1 MKKLLLLTVIPA
13 FVAIL
18 ALTASP
24 TVHEASATQNCLA
37 WERDMR
43 SAAGYDDLGRPAID
57 RLAGDEPFGQ
67 LLSEWVADNCM
78 RLNHVQVLGTHN
90 SYHIEPRELLLEFIA
105 SIDPAAA
112 ASMEYTHRPL
122 DEQFGPL
129 LGIRQVELDVYAD
142 PDGGRFAYP
151 LGALAFPKNPPYPD
165 PIEEELLAPG
175 LKVLHIPDIDFETT
189 CLTFVS
195 CLETIETWS
204 DANPGHLPLMVLVEA
219 KDEPTPI
226 PPDVIPPGLPDPVV
240 PVPFGAEELDSIDAE
255 IRSVFDQDQLIT
267 PDDVRG
273 DRATLEQAV
282 LKDGWPTLNESRGQ
296 VLFAF
301 DNTDAKRDLYI
312 AGHPSLEGRVMFTNS
327 PPGSPESAF
336 VEVNQPLGNE
346 AFISEL
352 VAAGYIVRTRA
363 DENTLEARFGLT
375 ARRDAA
381 LASGAQFV
389 STDYP
394 EPDPDFSTGYFVEI
408 ASGANARCNPVLSPP
423 GCDSAALEP

>member
-1 MKKLLLLTVIPA
+1 MKKVMFLVILLALAAVPA
-13 FVAIL
+13 F
-18 ALTASP
+18 TWTGQS
-24 TVHEASATQNCLA
+24 SATQNCLA
-37 WERDMR
+37 WERSMR
-43 SAAGYDDLGRPAID
+43 SSAGASDHAGVGRPAID
-57 RLAGDEPFGQ
+57 RLAEDEPFGQ
-67 LLSEWVADNCM
+67 LVGDWVADNCM

-90 SYHIEPRELLLEFIA
+90 SYHIEPRPALLALIA
-105 SIDPAAA
+105 SIDPLAA

-122 DEQFGPL
+122 DEQFGL
-129 LGIRQVELDVYAD
+129 LGIRQVELDVFAD
-142 PDGGRFAYP
+142 PDGGLFAVP
-151 LGALAFPKNPPYPD
+151 LGPILVQGFPD
-165 PIEEELLAPG
+165 PIKPELVAPG

-195 CLETIETWS
+195 CLQTIKAWS

-219 KDEPTPI
+219 KDDPL
-226 PPDVIPPGLPDPVV
+226 VLPPGVLPPGVPPLTV
-240 PVPFGAEELDSIDAE
+240 PVPFGAQELDGIDAE
-255 IRSVFDQDQLIT
+255 IRSVFPDDQLIT

-282 LKDGWPTLNESRGQ
+282 LKDGWPTLNESRGRL
-296 VLFAF
+296 LFAL
-301 DNTDAKRDLYI
+301 DNTDAKRDVYL
-312 AGHPSLEGRVMFTNS
+312 AGHPSLSGRVMFTSS

-336 VEVNQPLGNE
+336 VKVNEPLGNE

-363 DENTLEARFGLT
+363 DADTLEARFGLT

-408 ASGANARCNPVLSPP
+408 AGGANARCNPVLSPP
-423 GCDSAALEP
+423 GCDSAALED